1 MRHHEREPEPP
12 PPAPI
17 PALEPAPPHPAPP
30 LSQWQH
36 ALGNQHLQDLVRA
49 RSPQSPS
56 ATQQPSDPLEQ
67 EANRT
72 AEALTQ
78 PNPSTSVPSPGN
90 HAPRGPAPPHP
101 RPAPLSTSPPPTL
114 PEALAQSGQPL
125 DPPTRQRFEA
135 GLGTDLAD
143 VRIHTDARA
152 NQSAQSLAANAYT
165 TGRHVVF
172 AESQYRPGTPA
183 GDRLLAHEL
192 AHVVQQGTR
201 SVGATPPVQRQPAA
215 TGPNLDQVLTNLA
228 AWVTSQGTQA
238 DPPEIR
244 SALQALSGFGVTLAS
259 VQFTR
264 LANATW
270 VIGGLHIGAESRWP
284 SGGAPEIAPSDDL
297 LNSFHLYQS
306 NRTQHRDVGFS
317 IIRTLAHELRHL
329 QRQHQRDTGARGPT
343 TAERRFEAEITRL
356 AAATPARLTPQEFA
370 EVYTGRVLHAQVAY
384 PVEEVFAR
392 LAEVDFARREWVAR
406 QAQAGGPTQ
415 ADREHLEDIL
425 WEIGFRIAYQVTML
439 RNTAGSTT
447 AGFTQR
453 DFQTSIREIE
463 TEINQRYGRQSPERR
478 MWDLVLGRRFH
489 QGYAPQI
496 MGLQPGGTPGGY
508 QPTYQTLVVVLPQ
521 IFP

>member
-1 MRHHEREPEPP
+1 MPHRERQPEAAPPAPAPAPEPP
-12 PPAPI
+12 PP
-17 PALEPAPPHPAPP
+17 HPARPVD
-30 LSQWQH
+30 QWQH
-36 ALGNQHLQDLVRA
+36 TLGNQTIQDLVRA
-49 RSPQSPS
+49 GTLQTKSTHDPS
-56 ATQQPSDPLEQ
+56 ADALEQ

-72 AEALTQ
+72 AETFSPPAPAT
-78 PNPSTSVPSPGN
+78 TVPVTGARKSDP
-90 HAPRGPAPPHP
+90 PTPPHP
-101 RPAPLSTSPPPTL
+101 RPLTLSSSLPPAL
-114 PEALAQSGQPL
+114 PEPLTNPGQPL
-125 DPPTRQRFEA
+125 DPATRQRFEI
-135 GLGTDLAD
+135 GLGVGLQD
-143 VRIHTDARA
+143 VRVHTDSQASA
-152 NQSAQSLAANAYT
+152 SAQSLAAHAYT

-172 AESQYRPGTPA
+172 AEGQYRPGTPT

-192 AHVVQQGTR
+192 AHVVQQSTRPAGGT
-201 SVGATPPVQRQPAA
+201 PQLQRQPAA
-215 TGPNLDQVLTNLA
+215 TGPNLDQVLATLA

-238 DPPEIR
+238 DPAEIR
-244 SALQALSGFGVTLAS
+244 SALQALTGFGVTLAS

-297 LNSFHLYQS
+297 LNRFHLYQT
-306 NRTQHRDVGFS
+306 NRAQHRDVGFS

-329 QRQHQRDTGARGPT
+329 QRQQQRDAGTRGPT

-392 LAEVDFARREWVAR
+392 LAEVEFARREWVAR

-415 ADREHLEDIL
+415 ADREHLEDVL

-439 RNTAGSTT
+439 RNTASSTT
-447 AGFTQR
+447 AGFTPG
-453 DFQTSIREIE
+453 DLQTSIGEIE

-478 MWDLVLGRRFH
+478 MWDLVLARRFH

-496 MGLQPGGTPGGY
+496 IGLQPGGTPGGY